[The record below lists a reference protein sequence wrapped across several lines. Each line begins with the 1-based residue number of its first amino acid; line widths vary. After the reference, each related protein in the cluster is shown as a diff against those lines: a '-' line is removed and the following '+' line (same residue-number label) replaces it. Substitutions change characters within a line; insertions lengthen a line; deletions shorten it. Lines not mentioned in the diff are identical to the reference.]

1 MYKQS
6 LIGKDPNMFQLAG
19 AVKADW
25 LRACNA
31 ARVRPM
37 THNEIDDILDVR
49 TRWDRKVY
57 GKSFKPVL

>member
-1 MYKQS
+1 VM
-6 LIGKDPNMFQLAG
+6 KDGNTFQLA
-19 AVKADW
+19 AALKADW

-37 THNEIDDILDVR
+37 THNEMDDILDVR
-49 TRWDRKVY
+49 TRWDRKFY

>member
-1 MYKQS
+1 M
-6 LIGKDPNMFQLAG
+6 KDGNTFQLAT
-19 AVKADW
+19 ALKADW

-37 THNEIDDILDVR
+37 THNEMDDILDVR
-49 TRWDRKVY
+49 TRWDRKFY